1 MKSHHNLILLIL
13 ITFGSLLTN
22 TTLAEVQ
29 TTVQFQPPPE
39 SEQPKDTE
47 GAASRQSSQC
57 ANPLPTSANKNSLNL
72 MAVVP
77 QRNHGLTTAQRPNL
91 WIYLPE
97 TTAKQAILSIRE
109 EGNTPHWQQSVYLI
123 GGAGVTGI
131 KMSDDAPILE
141 VGKNYQWAVILVC
154 GDRPNPNDPVV
165 TSWIERVAA
174 ETSQSSASPLEKAS
188 SYARQGIWYDALNV
202 LMAEKS
208 SLDNWHSLWNEY
220 LKSAGLDTIAKQPV
234 TNRLLL
240 PE

>member
-1 MKSHHNLILLIL
+1 M
-13 ITFGSLLTN
+13 FGSWLADTAMPSASSAI
-22 TTLAEVQ
+22 AEVQ

-47 GAASRQSSQC
+47 GAASRQSNGC
-57 ANPLPTSANKNSLNL
+57 ANPLPASANKNSLNL

-77 QRNHGLTTAQRPNL
+77 QRHYGLTTAQRPNL

-97 TTAKQAILSIRE
+97 TTAKQVILSIRE
-109 EGNTPHWQQSVYLI
+109 EGNTTPHWQQSVYLT
-123 GGAGVTGI
+123 GEEGVTGI
-131 KMSDDAPILE
+131 KIADDAPILE

-188 SYARQGIWYDALNV
+188 SYAQQGIWYDALNI
-202 LMAEKS
+202 LMAQKS
-208 SLDNWHSLWNEY
+208 SLDNWNSLWNEY
-220 LKSAGLDTIAKQPV
+220 LKSAGLDTIANQPV
-234 TNRLLL
+234 TNSLLL
-240 PE
+240 PQ

>member
-1 MKSHHNLILLIL
+1 MKSHHNLILVLIL
-13 ITFGSLLTN
+13 ITFGSLLTD

-29 TTVQFQPPPE
+29 TTVQFRPPPE

-57 ANPLPTSANKNSLNL
+57 ANPLPASAKKNNLNL

-109 EGNTPHWQQSVYLI
+109 EGNTPHWQQSVNLTEE
-123 GGAGVTGI
+123 AGVTGI
-131 KMSDDAPILE
+131 KISDDAPILE

-174 ETSQSSASPLEKAS
+174 ETSQSSSLPLEKAS
-188 SYARQGIWYDALNV
+188 NYAQQGIWYDALNV

-208 SLDNWHSLWNEY
+208 FLDNWHSLWNEY
-220 LKSAGLDTIAKQPV
+220 LKSAGLDIIANQPV
-234 TNRLLL
+234 TNSLLL
-240 PE
+240 P